1 MFYQTEQEHTFP
13 KKILNSIVVPR
24 PIGWISTISSDG
36 IPNLAPY
43 SFFNAVSYTP
53 PQVMFSSTSNHNFG
67 GLKDSV
73 INAQTTGE
81 FVINIAT
88 YELRKQMNASSVPA
102 PHEIDEFDYAGLTKI
117 RSRIVNCPSVA
128 ESPIQLECKYTQSIQ
143 LLAKDIDAPNI
154 VVFGEVIGINI
165 KDQFIVD
172 GNIDYLKIR
181 PLGRLGRLDYV
192 DVNNSFS
199 MERPSWEQK
208 DR

>member
-1 MFYQTEQEHTFP
+1 MFYQTKQEHTFP
-13 KKILNSIVVPR
+13 QKILNSIVIPR

-53 PQVMFSSTSNHNFG
+53 PQVMFSSTSNHTFG

-73 INAQTTGE
+73 TNAQTTGE

-102 PHEIDEFDYAGLTKI
+102 PHEIDEFQYVGLTKTK
-117 RSRIVNCPSVA
+117 SKIVNCPSVG
-128 ESPIQLECKYTQSIQ
+128 ESPIHLECEYTKSVS
-143 LLAKDIDAPNI
+143 LLTDNKDEPNI
-154 VVFGEVIGINI
+154 VVFGKVVGINI
-165 KDQFIVD
+165 EDQFIVD
-172 GNIDYLKIR
+172 GNIDYIKIR
-181 PLGRLGRLDYV
+181 PLGRLGRQDFV

-199 MERPSWEQK
+199 MERPDWNQK
-208 DR
+208 T